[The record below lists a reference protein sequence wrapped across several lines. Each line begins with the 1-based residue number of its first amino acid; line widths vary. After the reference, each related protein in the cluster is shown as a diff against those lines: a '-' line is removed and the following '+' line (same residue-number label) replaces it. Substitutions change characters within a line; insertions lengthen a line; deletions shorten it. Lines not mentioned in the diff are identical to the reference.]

1 MTTIEIATLPGF
13 MLRKGKFGPPD
24 TLWLTHQHATIA
36 PLAEVLEPGYFD
48 QLISDAS
55 VHPLDHI
62 KVVSTA
68 NDQVET
74 IEVLVTEKIANIDAA
89 NGVGSVTVQIVGAP
103 PLLSIDPG
111 ILDPPAGFVK
121 GERRWNAVKQT
132 HEVVVDGKVVA
143 EIKDKNSA
151 QDVADGV
158 IPLPVREAA

>member
-36 PLAEVLEPGYFD
+36 PLAEVMDAGYFD

-68 NDQVET
+68 NDRVET

-89 NGVGSVTVQIVGAP
+89 NGVGSVTVQIVGVPVVAAP
-103 PLLSIDPG
+103 SLDSEPG
-111 ILDPPAGFVK
+111 EITAK
-121 GERRWNAVKQT
+121 WNNKKRV
-132 HEVVVDGKVVA
+132 HEVLNGDICVIEFKDRA
-143 EIKDKNSA
+143 EAEAMRDRLI
-151 QDVADGV
+151 GE
-158 IPLPVREAA
+158 REAA